1 MQVAKAAEAPETA
14 ASSPSHSQKILDF
27 SFLEVADVSELVDK
41 LDIAI
46 DAKEKDADKAGKKR
60 VLKVQSIRLSN
71 NQLVTVNGLAPAL
84 DKFVYSAPE
93 R

>member
-1 MQVAKAAEAPETA
+1 MQAGKTAEAPETT

-46 DAKEKDADKAGKKR
+46 DAKEKDADKTGKQR
-60 VLKVQSIRLSN
+60 VLKVQRADGEGTS
-71 NQLVTVNGLAPAL
+71 TECDAWTLAKVA
-84 DKFVYSAPE
+84 
-93 R
+93 

>member
-1 MQVAKAAEAPETA
+1 MQAGKTAEAPETT

-46 DAKEKDADKAGKKR
+46 DAKEKDPEERVGTRKKPLWTDDQ
-60 VLKVQSIRLSN
+60 VGLNSSTILKDWL
-71 NQLVTVNGLAPAL
+71 
-84 DKFVYSAPE
+84 
-93 R
+93 